1 MLLGASDA
9 YSQETA
15 IKSGQLSSEDT
26 FLSLSKLSTKGK
38 IIRIPYTIE
47 RMSNKLDSYPIG

>member
-9 YSQETA
+9 CSQATA
-15 IKSGQLSSEDT
+15 IKSGQLSNEDT
-26 FLSLSKLSTKGK
+26 FLSLSKLSRKGK

-47 RMSNKLDSYPIG
+47 RTEQ

>member
-9 YSQETA
+9 CSQETA
-15 IKSGQLSSEDT
+15 IKSGQLSNEDT
-26 FLSLSKLSTKGK
+26 FLSLSKLSRKGK

-47 RMSNKLDSYPIG
+47 RTEQ